1 MSLKSKT
8 KLGLGTVQ
16 FGLDYG
22 IANKD
27 GQVSLGT
34 AKAIMHSANE
44 HGLTVIDTA
53 AAYGSSEDV
62 LGACFDEISPG
73 NFSVFTK
80 TKPLRL
86 PEICAEHIEDVE
98 AIFAS
103 SLQKMQ
109 SGHVTGVLVHHA
121 EDLLVPGGDRLFAQ
135 LQGWKAAGK
144 INKIGVSI
152 YDANQLDQLFSR
164 YEFDVVQLPV
174 NVFDQRLIR
183 DGSLQTL
190 ANRGVEVHARSL
202 LLQGVLLMQP
212 DDLPRHLQKLQLP
225 LTRLRH
231 FSAERGMSPLSFALG
246 FAKFTKEIS
255 VALVGVTS
263 VGHLQ
268 ECISAY
274 GDAKQFDYSEFAV
287 SEIELLDPRQWPQ
300 IQR

>member
-27 GQVSLGT
+27 GQVSLGM
-34 AKAIMHSANE
+34 AKAIMQSAND

-53 AAYGSSEDV
+53 AAYGSSEEV
-62 LGACFDEISPG
+62 LGLCFDEVFPDD
-73 NFSVFTK
+73 FSIFTK

-86 PEICAEHIEDVE
+86 PEIRAEHIDDVE
-98 AIFAS
+98 ATFAN

-109 SGHVTGVLVHHA
+109 PGHVTGVLVHHA
-121 EDLLVPGGDRLFAQ
+121 EDLLVPGGEHLYSQ
-135 LQGWKAAGK
+135 LQDWKSTGK
-144 INKIGVSI
+144 INKIGVSV
-152 YDANQLDQLFSR
+152 YDAHQLDQLFSR

-183 DGSLQTL
+183 DGSLQML
-190 ANRGVEVHARSL
+190 ADRGVEVHARSL
-202 LLQGVLLMQP
+202 LLQGVLLMKP
-212 DDLPRHLQKLQLP
+212 DELPWYLQKLQAP

-231 FSAERGMSPLSFALG
+231 FSAELGMSPLSFALG

>member
-27 GQVSLGT
+27 GQVSLGM
-34 AKAIMHSANE
+34 AKAIMQSAND

-53 AAYGSSEDV
+53 AAYGSSEEV
-62 LGACFDEISPG
+62 LGLCFDEVFPDD
-73 NFSVFTK
+73 FSIFTK

-86 PEICAEHIEDVE
+86 PEIRAEHIDDVE
-98 AIFAS
+98 ATFAN

-109 SGHVTGVLVHHA
+109 PGHVTGVLVHHA
-121 EDLLVPGGDRLFAQ
+121 EDLLVPGGEHLYSQ
-135 LQGWKAAGK
+135 LQDWKSTGK
-144 INKIGVSI
+144 INKIGVSV
-152 YDANQLDQLFSR
+152 YDAHQLDQLFSR

-183 DGSLQTL
+183 DGSLQML
-190 ANRGVEVHARSL
+190 ADRGVEVHARSL
-202 LLQGVLLMQP
+202 LLQGVLLMKP
-212 DDLPRHLQKLQLP
+212 DELPWYLQKLQAP

-231 FSAERGMSPLSFALG
+231 FSAELGMSPLSFALG

-263 VGHLQ
+263 VAHLQ